1 MNADKHSVARRTADR
16 HGWRKCG
23 KRRSCF
29 SARPLVWLLC
39 ATAIGA
45 CDFRPSAP
53 ESRATYFV
61 EKFIVA
67 PQAVEDLRGVA
78 SLGADA
84 SPETLVSDLPTR
96 AAVSY
101 LRARQRLGA
110 DLGFHAA
117 GVTRTASGSRVVK
130 VVVSEVA
137 AAKEAAVRFEVELRN
152 QDQAWL
158 VVRLQSD

>member
-1 MNADKHSVARRTADR
+1 M
-16 HGWRKCG
+16 
-23 KRRSCF
+23 
-29 SARPLVWLLC
+29 LVWLLC
-39 ATAIGA
+39 ATVFSA

-53 ESRATYFV
+53 ENRATYFV

-67 PQAVEDLRGVA
+67 PQAVDDLRAVA
-78 SLGADA
+78 RLAGDQD
-84 SPETLVSDLPTR
+84 PETLASDLPTR
-96 AAVSY
+96 AAVAY

-117 GVTRTASGSRVVK
+117 GTSRDASGGRVVK
-130 VVVSEVA
+130 VVVSESA
-137 AAKEAAVRFEVELRN
+137 AAKDAAVRFDVELHN